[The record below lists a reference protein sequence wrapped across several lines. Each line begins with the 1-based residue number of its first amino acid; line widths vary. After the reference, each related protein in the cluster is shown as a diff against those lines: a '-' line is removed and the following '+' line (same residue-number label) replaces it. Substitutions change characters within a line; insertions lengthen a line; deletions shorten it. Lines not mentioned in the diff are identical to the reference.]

1 MTEYDFATAL
11 KMTQEHISRNYS
23 LALIN
28 KTAEKFL
35 RSYIEKYL
43 RDNEICVQGLTLPE
57 LSLRIVNEMAGF
69 SILTDLLESD
79 DLEEININSWDDI
92 AVTHRNGQIE
102 KLSETFLSRQHAVD
116 IIKRLLSKSGMIIDN
131 ASPVAQGH
139 LPGNTRVTALKVPLV
154 DDNVGVAASIRIL
167 KPARIDVDQIVES
180 GFATSEMI
188 DFLCVCA
195 RYGVPF
201 VISGATSS
209 GKTTLLN
216 AILKS
221 IPSGTRIFTI
231 ESGSRELSLV
241 RRDSSGRV
249 LNNVVHTL
257 SRPSE
262 KDAFDISQ
270 ESLVVASLRFNPDI
284 ICVGEMRDQ
293 ECYSAVEASL
303 TGHTVLSTV
312 HSGPGELCHTR
323 IALLCQKRFPID
335 ITTSLAQT
343 AQAFPIVVYTHKLEN
358 NERKCMD
365 ISECVVNPSTG
376 ERYYSSLYSYD
387 IETSYSVE
395 NTYFVQGVFVKK
407 NSISDSLKRRL
418 IQFGIPRDVLKRFTG
433 EGRL

>member
-216 AILKS
+216 AMLKS

>member
-221 IPSGTRIFTI
+221 IPSGKRIFTI

>member
-1 MTEYDFATAL
+1 MSKFDFVTAL
-11 KMTQEHISRNYS
+11 KLTQEYISRNYS
-23 LALIN
+23 QALVD

-43 RDNEICVQGLTLPE
+43 RDNEISVAGFTLQT
-57 LSLRIVNEMAGF
+57 LSSKISNEMAGF
-69 SILTDLLESD
+69 SILTELLQSD

-92 AVTHRNGQIE
+92 AVTRRNGKIE
-102 KLSETFLSRQHAVD
+102 KLDDTFISKQHAVD
-116 IIKRLLSKSGMIIDN
+116 IVKRLLAQSGMIIDN
-131 ASPVAQGH
+131 ASPAAQGH
-139 LPGNTRVTALKVPLV
+139 LPGNTRVTALKAPLV
-154 DDNVGVAASIRIL
+154 DDDVGIAVSIRIL
-167 KPARIDVDQIVES
+167 RPASITLEQIVKS
-180 GFATSEMI
+180 GFATFEMI

-221 IPSGTRIFTI
+221 IPFGKRIFTI

-241 RRDSSGRV
+241 RRDSSGKV

-262 KDAFDISQ
+262 KEAYDVSQ
-270 ESLVVASLRFNPDI
+270 ESLVVSSLRFNPDI

-335 ITTSLAQT
+335 IRTSLAQA
-343 AQAFPIVVYTHKLEN
+343 AQAFPVVVYTHKLEN

-365 ISECVVNPSTG
+365 ISECVVNPSSG
-376 ERYYSSLYSYD
+376 DRYYSSLYSFD
-387 IETSYSVE
+387 IEKSFSDDDSYRVE
-395 NTYFVQGVFVKK
+395 GSFVKK
-407 NSISDSLKRRL
+407 NRMSESLKRRL
-418 IQFGIPRDVLKRFTG
+418 IQYGIPRDVLRRFTG
-433 EGRL
+433 EENA